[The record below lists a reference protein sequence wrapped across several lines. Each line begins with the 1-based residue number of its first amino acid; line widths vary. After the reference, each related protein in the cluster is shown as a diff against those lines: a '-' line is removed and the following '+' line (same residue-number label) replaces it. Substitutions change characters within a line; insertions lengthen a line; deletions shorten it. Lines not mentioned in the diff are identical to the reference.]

1 MPAGPPVIRDIT
13 ELPTR
18 HPDVARE
25 FIAGNFTIQN
35 TNRVFS
41 AIPTDQGHELNKRVK
56 RVRRR
61 VVGKAAVPGNWQNF
75 LRAERNETELFSFL
89 SKVLLQ
95 AFCKEDNEVVLTDR
109 KGCSAHSY
117 TPAPFSNEEA
127 DSRML
132 LHVSHAAQHG
142 HHQMPIR
149 TVDTDGMV
157 LVFAINHLPA
167 GCELWLPF
175 GTGKSF
181 CYLTPTK

>member
-117 TPAPFSNEEA
+117 TPAPFSNEK
-127 DSRML
+127 L
-132 LHVSHAAQHG
+132 IVVCYCTYHTLHSMATT
-142 HHQMPIR
+142 R
-149 TVDTDGMV
+149 C
-157 LVFAINHLPA
+157 LFAL
-167 GCELWLPF
+167 
-175 GTGKSF
+175 
-181 CYLTPTK
+181 LTPMVWSWCLP